1 MDWEKRLKE
10 LNGYD
15 ISFEVKQGYYHI
27 ALVYEEGWNIL
38 APDNEFIYVEERNG
52 VHHYIASIDD
62 VKLDDIF
69 AAIDA
74 TINYNMDLQKKLMLF
89 KQKTQELQELFAN
102 EDFERLQTIEFVF
115 AQKEEPKK
123 TTKKKQTEKAP
134 RKTKSKSKKT
144 EKKEESTEQVTEKTI
159 EEEMTDNNSYD
170 YDAND
175 EIVTMGDNYMEELE
189 R

>member
-15 ISFEVKQGYYHI
+15 ISFEIKQGYYHV
-27 ALVYEEGWNIL
+27 ALVYEEGWNVL

-52 VHHYIASIDD
+52 VYHYIGSADD

-69 AAIDA
+69 ATIDA
-74 TINYNMDLQKKLMLF
+74 TINYNMDLQKKLILF
-89 KQKTQELQELFAN
+89 KEKTQELQELFAN
-102 EDFERLQTIEFVF
+102 EDFEKLQTIEFVF
-115 AQKEEPKK
+115 AEKEEAKK
-123 TTKKKQTEKAP
+123 PIKKKQTEKTP
-134 RKTKSKSKKT
+134 RKTRSKTKKT
-144 EKKEESTEQVTEKTI
+144 EKKEELAEQVTEEVSEDKI
-159 EEEMTDNNSYD
+159 AENNSYD

-175 EIVTMGDNYMEELE
+175 EIVVMGDNYMEELE